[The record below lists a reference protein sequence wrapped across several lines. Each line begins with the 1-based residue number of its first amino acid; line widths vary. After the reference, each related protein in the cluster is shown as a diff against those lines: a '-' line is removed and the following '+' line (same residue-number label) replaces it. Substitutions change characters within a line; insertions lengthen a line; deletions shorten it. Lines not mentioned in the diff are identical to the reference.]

1 MPNQLS
7 ESLEDYLEA
16 IAELI
21 AVEGHAH
28 TKEIAEKLDVK
39 MPSVTGALRQLEKMG
54 YIVYNTHYP
63 VSLTSEGKAVAD
75 EVIRRHQVL
84 MRFFSG
90 ILGLSLEK
98 ASDTACR
105 LEHVVDKDAVR
116 RFVIF
121 TEAISCRSDAASLQ
135 TYLTEAMAN
144 LEDEKLRDARVLSS
158 LAPGERAEVVKFGRN
173 LAGKTPKSPAIG
185 DTLVLQGVSLDHSC
199 FRVAVGGR
207 MLELPQ
213 PVAENIVVIPR

>member
-1 MPNQLS
+1 MNQLS

-28 TKEIAEKLDVK
+28 TKEIAEKLNVK
-39 MPSVTGALRQLEKMG
+39 MPSVTGALRQLEKMN

-84 MRFFSG
+84 MRFFAG

-98 ASDTACR
+98 ASETACR

-121 TEAISCRSDAASLQ
+121 TEAIGGRSDAASLQ

-144 LEDEKLRDARVLSS
+144 LEDEKLREAETLSS
-158 LAPGERAEVVKFGRN
+158 FAPGGRAEVVKFGRN
-173 LAGKTPKSPAIG
+173 LAGKEPKELKIG
-185 DTLVLQGVSLDHSC
+185 DTLVLQGLSLDRSL
-199 FRVAVGGR
+199 FRIMVGGKR
-207 MLELPQ
+207 RELPRS
-213 PVAENIVVIPR
+213 VAENIFVIPR